1 MRHSALFSIL
11 AATSLLAACGSD
23 SGTAPPAPV
32 DSGVPTTD
40 TAPVV
45 ASPFAP
51 AAIENVIESL
61 VAQVSAKNLPS
72 SAKPPI
78 AVLLKDLTTFWA
90 PVVIGANRMS
100 TRLVTP
106 SVVEAPLIED
116 PANTNEEQAAVL
128 QNKYITSYLNT
139 NVYKGMAYAPHAA
152 DAPTIALLNQF
163 IAQCGPVVTID
174 SDVADSNRSYLIA
187 TANYQAGETAAKKLL
202 EVLTPGDQ
210 VVVFGTTQVGWVS
223 GIQRAQGAEDALAAG
238 GMVVTPRVSP
248 VWDAA
253 VDTATLVTVLSD
265 PTLNIKGMVCM
276 YSNSFACA
284 AAVQQTGKTGLVKI
298 VGFDMTADTKTYFDQ
313 GYFYAIAVQRQY
325 YMGQLGVLVPYA
337 MDVLGPVQTAA
348 TLAPILATPSFIDTG
363 IDLITTANY
372 ADYMT
377 FLSTL
382 GINS

>member
-1 MRHSALFSIL
+1 MRQSALCSIL
-11 AATSLLAACGSD
+11 AATTLLAACGSD
-23 SGTAPPAPV
+23 SGNAPPAV

-40 TAPVV
+40 AAPVV
-45 ASPFAP
+45 VSPFAP

-61 VAQVSAKNLPS
+61 VAQVTAANWPS
-72 SAKPPI
+72 SQKPPI

-90 PVVIGANRMS
+90 PVVIGSNRMS

-116 PANTNEEQAAVL
+116 PANTSEEQAAVL
-128 QNKYITSYLNT
+128 QNKYVTNYLTT

-152 DAPTIALLNQF
+152 DAPTVALLNEF

-174 SDVADSNRSYLIA
+174 SDVAESNRSYLIA
-187 TANYQAGETAAKKLL
+187 TANYQAGATAATKLL

-210 VVVFGTTQVGWVS
+210 VVVFGTTQAAWIS
-223 GIQRAQGAEDALAAG
+223 GIERAKGAEDALAAG
-238 GMVVTPRVSP
+238 GMIVTPRVSP

-253 VDTATLVTVLSD
+253 VDTATLVAVLSD
-265 PTLNIKGMVCM
+265 PALNIKGMVCM

-284 AAVQQTGKTGLVKI
+284 AAVQQTGKAGLVKI
-298 VGFDMTADTKTYFDQ
+298 VGFDMTADTKAYFDQ
-313 GYFYAIAVQRQY
+313 GLFYAIAVQRQY

-337 MDVLGPVQTAA
+337 MNVLGPVQTAA
-348 TLAPILATPSFIDTG
+348 TLAPILATPTFIDTG